1 MANGKEQGS
10 HKEHETL
17 SADIGKQM
25 VPIFKRLSDE
35 NLLKRCVHA
44 KTQNTNE
51 SFHNNIWKIA
61 PKAIFVGRKTI
72 ETAVSLAACQF
83 SMGANFKT
91 VLCKALEIEPGA
103 FLKAAST
110 EKNIKRLQNANKK
123 ATAEAKRRRKILKYK
138 SLAKELEKKRVEGP
152 MYAAGS
158 F

>member
-1 MANGKEQGS
+1 
-10 HKEHETL
+10 
-17 SADIGKQM
+17 
-25 VPIFKRLSDE
+25 
-35 NLLKRCVHA
+35 
-44 KTQNTNE
+44 
-51 SFHNNIWKIA
+51 
-61 PKAIFVGRKTI
+61 
-72 ETAVSLAACQF
+72 
-83 SMGANFKT
+83 MGANFKT

-123 ATAEAKRRRKILKYK
+123 ATAEAKRRRKVLKYK